1 MERKSIADTPVTE
14 VIGKFVNIIRRVII
28 GALVLILIMN
38 TFVIVG
44 AGQRGVV
51 FNRISGVEEDVFY
64 EGFHF
69 RIPFVQKVIKM
80 EVRTQ
85 KIEVAASSASKDLQD
100 VTTTIALNF
109 HLSTEDTNKLYQEIG
124 KAYRERIIDPA
135 IQEGVKAVTA
145 RYTAEELITRR
156 PEVRNDMKE
165 FMRDKLRK
173 SYIIVDDFNIVD
185 FQFSALFTEAIEAKV
200 TAEQQALKAE
210 RDLDRIKVEA
220 QQMEAAAVGV
230 KNKKIEEAT
239 GEAESIR
246 LIEQQLSQSPKYI
259 DWLTVTKWDGILPK
273 VTGGAIPFVDVM
285 EVSGVVE

>member
-1 MERKSIADTPVTE
+1 MKEENEGLDVEKIIRNV
-14 VIGKFVNIIRRVII
+14 VIGVFI
-28 GALVLILIMN
+28 LILIVN

-51 FNRISGVEEDVFY
+51 FNRISGVEENVFG
-64 EGFHF
+64 EGFHL

-109 HLSTEDTNKLYQEIG
+109 HLSTEETNNLYQEIG

-145 RYTAEELITRR
+145 KYTAEELITRR

-165 FMRDKLRK
+165 FLREKLKK
-173 SYIIVDDFNIVD
+173 SYIIVDDFNIVN
-185 FQFSALFTEAIEAKV
+185 FQFSEQFTVAIEAKV

-220 QQMEAAAVGV
+220 QQIEAQAVGV

-246 LIEQQLSQSPKYI
+246 LIEQQLSKSPKYI
-259 DWLTVTKWDGILPK
+259 DWLTVTRWDGILPK

-285 EVSGVVE
+285 AVSGDNQ

>member
-1 MERKSIADTPVTE
+1 MKEEQISKYIRNGLIGISIA
-14 VIGKFVNIIRRVII
+14 II
-28 GALVLILIMN
+28 ILN
-38 TFVIVG
+38 SFVIVG
-44 AGQRGVV
+44 AGQRGVI
-51 FNRISGVEEDVFY
+51 FNRLSGVEEDVFY

-109 HLSTEDTNKLYQEIG
+109 HLSPEETSNLYQTIG
-124 KAYRERIIDPA
+124 RAYRERIIDPA

-145 RYTAEELITRR
+145 KYTAEELITRR

-165 FMRDKLRK
+165 FLRDKLEK
-173 SYIIVDDFNIVD
+173 SYIVVDDFNIVN
-185 FQFSALFTEAIEAKV
+185 FQFSEQFTVAIEAKV

-220 QQMEAAAVGV
+220 QQIEATAIGV

-246 LIEQQLSQSPKYI
+246 LIEQQLSKSPKYI
-259 DWLTVTKWDGILPK
+259 DWLTVTRWDGILPR
-273 VTGGAIPFVDVM
+273 VTGGAVPFVDVM
-285 EVSGVVE
+285 AINNDGVE

>member
-1 MERKSIADTPVTE
+1 MREKIEGLDVQKMIKRV
-14 VIGKFVNIIRRVII
+14 VVGMLVII
-28 GALVLILIMN
+28 IIIN
-38 TFVIVG
+38 CFVIVG

-51 FNRISGVEEDVFY
+51 FNKISGVEEAVFD

-69 RIPFVQKVIKM
+69 RIPFIQKVIKM

-85 KIEVAASSASKDLQD
+85 KIEVAARSASKDLQD

-109 HLSTEDTNKLYQEIG
+109 HLSPEQTNNLYQEIG
-124 KAYRERIIDPA
+124 KSYRERIIDPA

-165 FMRDKLRK
+165 FLREKLKK
-173 SYIIVDDFNIVD
+173 SYLLVDDFNIVN
-185 FQFSALFTEAIEAKV
+185 FQFSEQFTVAIEAKV

-220 QQMEAAAVGV
+220 QQIEAQAVGI

-246 LIEQQLSQSPKYI
+246 LIEQQLSKSPKYI

-273 VTGGAIPFVDVM
+273 VTGGVIPFVDVM
-285 EVSGVVE
+285 QVSEDSQ

>member
-1 MERKSIADTPVTE
+1 MKERLEGFDTE
-14 VIGKFVNIIRRVII
+14 KIIRRVVI
-28 GALVLILIMN
+28 GALALILIIN
-38 TFVIVG
+38 SFVIVG

-51 FNRISGVEEDVFY
+51 FNRISGVEDNVFY
-64 EGFHF
+64 EGFHL
-69 RIPFVQKVIKM
+69 RIPFVQQIIKM

-109 HLSTEDTNKLYQEIG
+109 HLSTEETNNLYQEIG

-246 LIEQQLSQSPKYI
+246 LIEQQLSHSPKYI

>member
-1 MERKSIADTPVTE
+1 MKEENEGLDVEKIIRNV
-14 VIGKFVNIIRRVII
+14 VIGVFI
-28 GALVLILIMN
+28 LILIVN

-51 FNRISGVEEDVFY
+51 FNRISGVEENVFG
-64 EGFHF
+64 EGFHL

-85 KIEVAASSASKDLQD
+85 KIEVVASSASKDLQD
-100 VTTTIALNF
+100 VTTTVALNF
-109 HLSTEDTNKLYQEIG
+109 HLSTEQTNNLYQEIG
-124 KAYRERIIDPA
+124 IAYKERIIDPA

-145 RYTAEELITRR
+145 KYTAEELITRR

-165 FMRDKLRK
+165 FLREKLKK
-173 SYIIVDDFNIVD
+173 SYIIVDDFNIVN
-185 FQFSALFTEAIEAKV
+185 FQFSEQFTVAIEAKV

-220 QQMEAAAVGV
+220 QQIEAQAVGV

-246 LIEQQLSQSPKYI
+246 LIEQQLSKSPKYI
-259 DWLTVTKWDGILPK
+259 DWLTVTRWDGILPK

-285 EVSGVVE
+285 AVSGDNQ

>member
-1 MERKSIADTPVTE
+1 MKEENEGLNIERIIRNA
-14 VIGKFVNIIRRVII
+14 VIGVFVSI
-28 GALVLILIMN
+28 LILN

-51 FNRISGVEEDVFY
+51 FNRISGVEENVFG
-64 EGFHF
+64 EGFHL

-100 VTTTIALNF
+100 VTTTVALNF
-109 HLSTEDTNKLYQEIG
+109 HLSTEETNNLYQEIG
-124 KAYRERIIDPA
+124 QAYRERIIDPV

-145 RYTAEELITRR
+145 KFTAEELITRR

-165 FMRDKLRK
+165 FLREKLKK
-173 SYIIVDDFNIVD
+173 SYIVVDDFNIVN
-185 FQFSALFTEAIEAKV
+185 FQFSEQFTVAIEAKV
-200 TAEQQALKAE
+200 TAEQKALKAE

-220 QQMEAAAVGV
+220 LQAEAQAVGV

-246 LIEQQLSQSPKYI
+246 LIEQQLSKSPKYI
-259 DWLTVTKWDGILPK
+259 DWLTVTRWDGVLPR
-273 VTGGAIPFVDVM
+273 VTGGAVPFVDVM
-285 EVSGVVE
+285 AVSADE

>member
-1 MERKSIADTPVTE
+1 MKEE
-14 VIGKFVNIIRRVII
+14 EIGKLIKNAII
-28 GALVLILIMN
+28 GVCIAILVFN
-38 TFVIVG
+38 SFVIVG

-51 FNRISGVEEDVFY
+51 FNRISGVEENVFG

-109 HLSTEDTNKLYQEIG
+109 HLSTEETNNLYQEIG

-145 RYTAEELITRR
+145 KYTAEELITRR

-165 FMRDKLRK
+165 FLRQKLQK
-173 SYIIVDDFNIVD
+173 SYIVVDDFNIVN
-185 FQFSALFTEAIEAKV
+185 FQFSEQFTVAIEAKV

-220 QQMEAAAVGV
+220 QQIEAQAVGI

-246 LIEQQLSQSPKYI
+246 LIEQQLSKSPKYI
-259 DWLTVTKWDGILPK
+259 EWLTVTKWDGILPK
-273 VTGGAIPFVDVM
+273 VTGGVIPFVDVM
-285 EVSGVVE
+285 AVADADE